1 MMVEDDVPCIPIEL
15 WNWGIANRGG
25 TLRSI
30 SEDIVKLALMPSD
43 TAVVTEKGIKY
54 KDMYYAS
61 SNMLKNDVFAN
72 ARTNGM
78 WRVKIS

>member
-1 MMVEDDVPCIPIEL
+1 MMVEDDVPCIPTEL
-15 WNWGIANRGG
+15 WNWGGIANRGGG

-61 SNMLKNDVFAN
+61 SNMLK
-72 ARTNGM
+72 
-78 WRVKIS
+78 K